1 MSGRR
6 QRGFT
11 IIELIMVFMILGLL
25 SVVVLPR
32 FMGIVTTAK
41 QTAFHAIR
49 AAFVEGVQVVHKS
62 WIAKGSNGEMAIDL
76 EGTSV
81 LVNAAGWPRVDA
93 GAGPGQDTAAE
104 LYSLMMSSPL
114 PADWTS
120 SESPVDYTWDTL
132 SFRYDPSTGIVS
144 VLP

>member
-11 IIELIMVFMILGLL
+11 IVELIMVFMILGLL
-25 SVVVLPR
+25 SVIVLPR
-32 FMGIVTTAK
+32 FMGMVTSAK
-41 QTAFHAIR
+41 QTAFGAIHG
-49 AAFVEGVQVVHKS
+49 AFTEGVQLVHS
-62 WIAKGSNGEMAIDL
+62 RWIAKGSSGAMPIDL
-76 EGTSV
+76 QGASV

-93 GAGPGQDTAAE
+93 GPDQDTAAK
-104 LYSLMMSSPL
+104 LYGLLMSSPL

-132 SFRYDPSTGIVS
+132 AFRYDPSTGIVS